1 MASVLG
7 LVGILGHRFL
17 SQYSALD
24 VGLELNGVS
33 EVIFFSFLFL
43 FLHLIFLQIV
53 EKVGFC
59 LNWGTMARW
68 KEELPESN

>member
-1 MASVLG
+1 MASVLV

-24 VGLELNGVS
+24 VALELNGVL

-43 FLHLIFLQIV
+43 LIFLQIV
-53 EKVGFC
+53 DSVAFC
-59 LNWGTMARW
+59 LNWGSMARW
-68 KEELPESN
+68 KEALPEND